1 MTSAANIPVSV
12 RASADSSRPARHIC
26 RGANPSCEWSRW
38 AGDGGPCIR
47 ARLPNQIKVR
57 WTDR

>member
-26 RGANPSCEWSRW
+26 RGANPSGEWSRW
-38 AGDGGPCIR
+38 AGDRG
-47 ARLPNQIKVR
+47 AV
-57 WTDR
+57 